1 MNSSV
6 CNTGL
11 NAQDEDV
18 EPKAPAWMAV
28 FSLAMGVFGLLT
40 AEYLPASLLTPM
52 ASDLGVSEAMA
63 GQAVTV
69 TAVVALFAGLLV
81 PGFTRSLDRRTVL
94 LGFSVLMIASNLLVA
109 LSSSIWV
116 LMTMR
121 VLLGVALGGFWCM
134 AAAVAMRLVPASL
147 LPRALSIIFS
157 GIAVGTV
164 VAVPLGSYLG
174 GLYGWRS
181 AFLAAAAVGCLTLLF
196 QWFTLPKMAPRSPA
210 RLRTVLDVL
219 MRPGIAIGMFG
230 CVLAHTGHFALFTYI
245 RPFLE
250 STTGVGTDGLAL
262 MLLGFGVANFVGTML
277 TGWLIARSLRVTLAL
292 MPALVGL
299 AALALVFLPASVPGQ
314 ALLVAFWG
322 LAFGGV
328 PVAWSNWVAHSVPD
342 QAESAG
348 GMVVAS
354 VQSSIAAGAAA
365 GGAMFSFSGIAGVF
379 ITGAIVMLLSALLI
393 AWRVK
398 VQPSPLGEATGQNAL
413 NACALPD
420 SKPCPDAQSKR
431 VASMGV

>member
-1 MNSSV
+1 
-6 CNTGL
+6 
-11 NAQDEDV
+11 
-18 EPKAPAWMAV
+18 MAV

-52 ASDLGVSEAMA
+52 AVDLGVSEALA

-81 PGFTRSLDRRTVL
+81 PGLTRALDRRVVL
-94 LGFSVLMIASNLLVA
+94 LGFSTLMIASNLLVA
-109 LSSSIWV
+109 LSSS
-116 LMTMR
+116 MA
-121 VLLGVALGGFWCM
+121 VLLVMRISLGIALGGFWSM
-134 AAAVAMRLVPASL
+134 AAAVAMRLVPPAL

-181 AFLAAAAVGCLTLLF
+181 AFVAAAGVGVVTLVF
-196 QWFTLPKMAPRSPA
+196 QWFTLPRMAPRSVL

-219 MRPGIAIGMFG
+219 LRPGIAIGMLG
-230 CVLAHTGHFALFTYI
+230 CILAHAGHFALFTYI

-250 STTGVGTDGLAL
+250 STTGVGADGLAL
-262 MLLGFGVANFVGTML
+262 MLLGFGAANFVGTL
-277 TGWLIARSLRVTLAL
+277 LAGWLMQRSLRITLAL
-292 MPALVGL
+292 MPALVGI
-299 AALALVFLPASVPGQ
+299 AALALVLLPSSLAGQ

-322 LAFGGV
+322 MAFGGV
-328 PVAWSNWVAHSVPD
+328 PVAWSNWVARSVPD

-354 VQSSIAAGAAA
+354 VQSSIAVGAAA
-365 GGAMFSFSGIAGVF
+365 GGAMFSFSGITGVF
-379 ITGAIVMLLSALLI
+379 IAGGVLMLLATWLI
-393 AWRVK
+393 AVRVR
-398 VQPSPLGEATGQNAL
+398 VQPGQA
-413 NACALPD
+413 AD
-420 SKPCPDAQSKR
+420 G
-431 VASMGV
+431 VAHASHI

>member
-1 MNSSV
+1 
-6 CNTGL
+6 
-11 NAQDEDV
+11 
-18 EPKAPAWMAV
+18 MAV

-52 ASDLGVSEAMA
+52 AGDLGVSEALA

-81 PGFTRSLDRRTVL
+81 PGLTRGLDRRVVL
-94 LGFSVLMIASNLLVA
+94 LGFSMLMIASNLLVA
-109 LSSSIWV
+109 LSSSMAV
-116 LMTMR
+116 LLVMR
-121 VLLGVALGGFWCM
+121 VLLGIALGGFWSM
-134 AAAVAMRLVPASL
+134 ATAVAMRLVPAAL

-181 AFLAAAAVGCLTLLF
+181 AFVAAAAVGLITLVF
-196 QWFTLPKMAPRSPA
+196 QWFTLPRMAPRSVV
-210 RLRTVLDVL
+210 RLRTVLDL
-219 MRPGIAIGMFG
+219 LLRPGIAMGMLA
-230 CVLAHTGHFALFTYI
+230 CILAHAGHFALFTYI

-250 STTGVGTDGLAL
+250 SSTGVDTDGLAL
-262 MLLGFGVANFVGTML
+262 MLLGFGVANFAGTL
-277 TGWLIARSLRVTLAL
+277 LAGWLMQRSLRMTLAL
-292 MPALVGL
+292 MPALVGI
-299 AALALVFLPASVPGQ
+299 AALSLVLLPASLAGQ

-328 PVAWSNWVAHSVPD
+328 PVAWSSWVARSVPD

-354 VQSSIAAGAAA
+354 VQSSIAVGAAA
-365 GGAMFSFSGIAGVF
+365 GGAMFSASGITGVF
-379 ITGAIVMLLSALLI
+379 IAGSVLMLLAALLI
-393 AWRVK
+393 AVRVRMPPP
-398 VQPSPLGEATGQNAL
+398 QAG
-413 NACALPD
+413 D
-420 SKPCPDAQSKR
+420 
-431 VASMGV
+431 GVGLAPHI